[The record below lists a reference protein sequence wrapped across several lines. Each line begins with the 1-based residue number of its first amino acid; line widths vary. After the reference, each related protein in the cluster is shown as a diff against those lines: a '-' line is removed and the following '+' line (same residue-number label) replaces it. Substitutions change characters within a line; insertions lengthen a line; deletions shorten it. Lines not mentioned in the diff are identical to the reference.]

1 MSEGRCRSTRR
12 GSCGCCW
19 RRGPRPDVRR
29 LLDRAGDLAPAQV
42 AAALRVDQRERWR
55 IGDRVPAADYLRDC
69 PALRGDPE
77 AALEMIYGELLLR
90 EELGEAPHRRST
102 CGPTRST
109 PSR

>member
-1 MSEGRCRSTRR
+1 MSEGPKPIEPARELWLL
-12 GSCGCCW
+12 W

-55 IGDRVPAADYLRDC
+55 IGDRVPAADYLRDW

-77 AALEMIYGELLLR
+77 AALEVIYGELLLR
-90 EELGEAPHRRST
+90 EEMGEAPAPRST
-102 CGPTRST
+102 SEPTRTT
-109 PSR
+109 PSN